1 MRPIESVSRLNQQF
15 FVPGEKRSYAVLRV
29 NFMEVVTEF
38 VNHRA
43 ELEER
48 IRSLESEQTTLL
60 AEITSLKEKLT
71 TLELERHAT
80 SLSNEVEALRTEKAV
95 LEEKIATYSSPIVA
109 TESYQV

>member
-1 MRPIESVSRLNQQF
+1 
-15 FVPGEKRSYAVLRV
+15 
-29 NFMEVVTEF
+29 MEVVTEY
-38 VNHRA
+38 VDRRA

-60 AEITSLKEKLT
+60 AEISSLKDRLT

-80 SLSNEVEALRTEKAV
+80 SLSTEVEALKTEKTV
-95 LEEKIATYSSPIVA
+95 LEEKIATYSSPIAA

>member
-1 MRPIESVSRLNQQF
+1 
-15 FVPGEKRSYAVLRV
+15 
-29 NFMEVVTEF
+29 MEVITEYAD
-38 VNHRA
+38 HRA

-60 AEITSLKEKLT
+60 SDITSLKDRLA

-95 LEEKIATYSSPIVA
+95 LEEKVATYSSPIA
-109 TESYQV
+109 PTESYQV